1 MTFST
6 GTAAGSPSWV
16 RERLI
21 SEANDGVCV
30 CVIERIE
37 RERESQGQL
46 STQPFL
52 VFSPPSLSLSLYLSH
67 HFLLVSTD
75 NTRKTFLHILFGLH
89 SAISTCPGMAKSQ
102 TSPPSI
108 GSPLC
113 FVPLSFDRDESP
125 QRRLYGYLKG
135 D

>member
-1 MTFST
+1 MM
-6 GTAAGSPSWV
+6 
-16 RERLI
+16 
-21 SEANDGVCV
+21 VCV
-30 CVIERIE
+30 CVCDRKDRE
-37 RERESQGQL
+37 REREKVKVSFLRNPFSSFPPL
-46 STQPFL
+46 SRSF
-52 VFSPPSLSLSLYLSH
+52 SLYLSH